1 MSSMRLKTTLAWFG
15 QKKEM
20 IITFTSYF
28 IYVVIMLYVCYY
40 FAAKD
45 MAEMQYLFGLPRYL
59 SVLCII
65 AVIGAVCIMSLSHIV
80 FKAEDLQSMMN
91 LANNRRSTSWISL
104 SHPLNASLLS

>member
-1 MSSMRLKTTLAWFG
+1 MLKMTRQEYQSRDYEFDEIEDDPRLVRA
-15 QKKEM
+15 KKEM

-80 FKAEDLQSMMN
+80 FKAEDLQDEIDDESGKQ
-91 LANNRRSTSWISL
+91 
-104 SHPLNASLLS
+104 P